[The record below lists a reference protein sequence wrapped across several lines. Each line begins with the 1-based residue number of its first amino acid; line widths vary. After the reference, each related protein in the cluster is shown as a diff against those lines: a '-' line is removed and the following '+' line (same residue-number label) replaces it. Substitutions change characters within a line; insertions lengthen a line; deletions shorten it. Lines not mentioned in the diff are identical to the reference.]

1 MSSWGVRVWSGAI
14 ALGRAAEVKK
24 MMLLRRT
31 FSARDGF
38 RLRTGALLLLVAL
51 FASPAALAE
60 DGHTALNLALPTEN
74 DALYSGGGPEFYQHI
89 IRDFKGVTSRPWQ
102 GGQYGFVRNPQET
115 AAGIVYTRFHEG
127 LDIRPV
133 RRDASGTPLD
143 EVRAIAEGT
152 VVHVNLV
159 PGHSNYGKYVV
170 VEHRW
175 DGSPYYSLYGHL
187 ASVSVQVGNKVAR
200 GEQLGILGFTGD
212 GLDQARAHVHL
223 ELNLMLNR
231 NFNSWH
237 AEFFKSEPNRN
248 GIYNGINLNGLDI
261 ARLYLALRK
270 RPSLTIPEFL
280 AEEETFYRVKLP
292 ASKNFE
298 LPKRYPWLLRGSD
311 TGNALA
317 WEVSFNRAGIPL
329 RIEAANEAV
338 IAPVLSYVK
347 PRGGD
352 YRNLTRGIIGGAGEN
367 ARLTDSGMR
376 LMRLLI
382 WPD

>member
-1 MSSWGVRVWSGAI
+1 
-14 ALGRAAEVKK
+14 
-24 MMLLRRT
+24 
-31 FSARDGF
+31 
-38 RLRTGALLLLVAL
+38 
-51 FASPAALAE
+51 
-60 DGHTALNLALPTEN
+60 
-74 DALYSGGGPEFYQHI
+74 
-89 IRDFKGVTSRPWQ
+89 
-102 GGQYGFVRNPQET
+102 
-115 AAGIVYTRFHEG
+115 
-127 LDIRPV
+127 
-133 RRDASGTPLD
+133 
-143 EVRAIAEGT
+143 
-152 VVHVNLV
+152 VNLV
-159 PGHSNYGKYVV
+159 PGYSNYGKYVV

-311 TGNALA
+311 SGNALA